1 MQLFV
6 FLDTEQAY
14 GTARSTLYIVTCIKF
29 SNGCWRIC
37 KFKQRI

>member
-6 FLDTEQAY
+6 FLDQRNKRN
-14 GTARSTLYIVTCIKF
+14 GSTLYIVTCIKC